1 MHLDLKDTSRTG
13 LLDYLTAQLNSF
25 FPDGK
30 GDVRQTL
37 DGDLDEALDR
47 LCRCIN
53 SVALWRENQF
63 HYLHSEQ
70 NAVFLYYLANTVWR
84 NRQNANVCTKLFY
97 LNKTLNGFSCFYD
110 NELPE
115 RFFIGHSVGI
125 VLVRARYPE
134 YFAIY
139 QNCTVGRHGDKLP
152 VMEEGL
158 IMYPNSAIVGDCHV
172 RARTTVAQGTSII
185 NADTPGNA
193 IAFSNGGKLEFR
205 TPKQD
210 LLAELFRL

>member
-1 MHLDLKDTSRTG
+1 MQLDLKDTTRTG
-13 LLDYLTAQLNSF
+13 LLDYLGAQLANF
-25 FPDGK
+25 FPDGRS
-30 GDVRQTL
+30 GMRQLL

-47 LCRCIN
+47 LGRCIN
-53 SVALWRENQF
+53 AAALWRENQF

-70 NAVFLYYLANTVWR
+70 NAVFLYYLANTIWR
-84 NRQNANVCTKLFY
+84 NREDENLCTKLFY
-97 LNKTLNGFSCFYD
+97 LNKALNGFSCFYD

-152 VMEEGL
+152 VMEDGL
-158 IMYPNSAIVGDCHV
+158 IMYPNSAIVGACHV
-172 RARTTVAQGTSII
+172 RARTYVAQGASVI

-193 IAFSNGGKLEFR
+193 VAFSAGGELKFR
-205 TPKQD
+205 TPKHD

>member
-13 LLDYLTAQLNSF
+13 LLDYLTTQLDTF

-30 GDVRQTL
+30 GGVRQTL
-37 DGDLDEALDR
+37 DDDLDEALDR
-47 LCRCIN
+47 LCRWIN
-53 SVALWRENQF
+53 AAALWRENEF

-70 NAVFLYYLANTVWR
+70 NAVFLYYLANTIWR
-84 NRQNANVCTKLFY
+84 NRQNGNVCTKLFY
-97 LNKTLNGFSCFYD
+97 LNKALNGFSCFYD

-172 RARTTVAQGTSII
+172 RARTYIAQGSSVI
-185 NADTPGNA
+185 NTDTPGNA
-193 IAFSNGGKLEFR
+193 IAFSTGNEIEFK

>member
-1 MHLDLKDTSRTG
+1 MNLKGTNRQDLA
-13 LLDYLTAQLNSF
+13 DYLAAQLDNF
-25 FPDGK
+25 FPDRLA
-30 GDVRQTL
+30 DVRAVI
-37 DGDLDEALDR
+37 DKDLDEALDR

-53 SVALWRENQF
+53 AAALWRENEF

-70 NAVFLYYLANTVWR
+70 NAVFLYYLANTIWR
-84 NRQNANVCTKLFY
+84 NAPNDNVCTKLFY
-97 LNKTLNGFSCFYD
+97 LNKALNGFSCFYD

-158 IMYPNSAIVGDCHV
+158 VMYPNSAIVGDCHV
-172 RARTTVAQGTSII
+172 RARTYVAQGASII

-193 IAFSNGGKLEFR
+193 IAFSDGGKLGFR